1 MLALSLVA
9 LLLAS
14 AWAMCAAEA
23 DELALPGETEWV
35 GLDGLDTDAAFEDY
49 VNRLFGIGQRPG
61 LLRALSVR
69 ILGAALSDLDR
80 AVYDLL
86 KAQIA
91 QVATGERASTVFEV
105 TAAELGLDGKYYAE
119 DLGVESVV
127 SGSSIAAD
135 AAAAMRALGGCDFDA
150 IFPVLLRDC
159 PYEMYWCDKTS
170 HAQSKGFGIGGKKD
184 NTRGEYY
191 LYFTG
196 SMTFSFPVT
205 KAYSAGEDYTVD
217 TDIAR
222 TAATAAENALAVVAG
237 APSEDVEKLR
247 YYKDWI
253 CENVSYNS
261 AAAAGG
267 VSYGN
272 PWQLI
277 WVFDGDSET
286 NVVCEG
292 YAKAFQYLCEKS
304 DFASD
309 IDSRI
314 ATGKMS
320 GDNHMWNIV
329 EMPNGKNYMADVTN
343 CDGNTIGAPD
353 KLFLTGTPTG
363 SVDDGYTFDVGLS
376 VLYAYDDTTRSL
388 YDDAELTLS
397 ALDYADEADGVP
409 IVEAVFPD
417 PAFRAFMAGYDADG
431 NGSLDADECA
441 AVTAMDCSGLD
452 IEDLTG
458 IGVFTGL
465 ETLDCS
471 NNALE
476 ALDLAACPALTGL
489 RCQGNRLTTL
499 DIADS
504 APLKALATSQNLT
517 LDGGSAVYQAG
528 NRAFGFDIGVR
539 LVRSHDA
546 KERLTLPAD
555 VASIQDE
562 AFAGTAAECVVIPSG
577 CAGIGARAFADC
589 VALAEVWIPA
599 GVPAVAIAENA
610 FAGSED
616 ALIVTDDVNIRAWAV
631 AHGMLWCPEY

>member
-127 SGSSIAAD
+127 SGSSIVAE
-135 AAAAMRALGGCDFDA
+135 AAAAMQEKAKCDFNT
-150 IFPVLLRDC
+150 IFKVLLRDC
-159 PYEMYWCDKTS
+159 PYELYWCDKTS
-170 HAQSKGFGIGGKKD
+170 QTLSKGFGIGGKWDKD
-184 NTRGEYY
+184 RKEYY
-191 LYFTG
+191 LYFDG
-196 SMTFSFPVT
+196 NMTFSFPVAE
-205 KAYSAGEDYTVD
+205 AYSAGVDYTVD

-222 TAATAAENALAVVAG
+222 TASTAAENALAVVAG
-237 APSEDVEKLR
+237 APSEDVEKLH
-247 YYKDWI
+247 YYKEWI

-267 VSYGN
+267 VSYGD

-292 YAKAFQYLCEKS
+292 YAKAFQYLCSKS

-314 ATGKMS
+314 ATGQMNY
-320 GDNHMWNIV
+320 GNHMWNIV
-329 EMPNGKNYMADVTN
+329 ELPNGKNYMVDVTN
-343 CDGNTIGAPD
+343 CDGNSIGAPD
-353 KLFLTGTPTG
+353 KLFLAGTPTG

-376 VLYAYDDTTRSL
+376 VLYT
-388 YDDAELTLS
+388 YDDATRSVYDDGELALS
-397 ALDYADEADGVP
+397 EMNYADEVDGVP

-417 PAFRAFMAGYDADG
+417 PAFQAFVAGYDADG
-431 NGSLDADECA
+431 NGMLDADECA

-471 NNALE
+471 DNALE
-476 ALDLAACPALTGL
+476 ALDLAACPALTSL

-517 LDGGSAVYQAG
+517 LDGGSALYQAG
-528 NRAFGFDIGVR
+528 NRALAFDIGVR

-555 VASIQDE
+555 VASIHDE
-562 AFAGTAAECVVIPSG
+562 AFAGTATECVVIPAG
-577 CAGIGARAFADC
+577 CAAIGGRAFADC
-589 VALAEVWIPA
+589 DALVEVWFPA
-599 GVPAVAIAENA
+599 GIAADAIAEDA